1 MTCSRIMHVSR
12 HVGALLVLA
21 TFVAS
26 QLRVTAA
33 WDEPA
38 EGPPADADTPFMRNL
53 TGDDAELADELSQR
67 IDELYRS
74 GDFADAQAPARELL
88 ELRTREQGAAH
99 WQTQDA
105 RRLLATLERAAGL
118 EAGARAEL
126 TEAKALD
133 EKSMA
138 AYQEVRL
145 ADAIALK
152 QRVAAIYER
161 HLGPA
166 DHETATVLY
175 GLAVLFGTSGRPA
188 DAQPLH
194 ERSLTIF
201 RQALGEEH
209 PLTAQG
215 YRGLAV
221 ALDRSGKYAQA
232 EPLFRRALAIQRG
245 VNGAQDQKTITTIDD
260 LAQNLDHQGKYA
272 EAEPLFRQALA
283 IRRQTLGEDHSDTAS
298 SCNNLAANLVY
309 QGKYAEAEPMCR
321 QALALRERL
330 DGPDGDKTATEA
342 NNLATCLL
350 HLARSA
356 EAEPLL
362 RRSLD
367 ISRRTRGEE
376 HADTAISYSNLAV
389 SLFNQGRYSEAEPLY
404 KTASEILRKVH
415 GDDHPTTAVGYH
427 NLAMNLSAQGKH
439 AQAEPLLRKALGI
452 RSRTL
457 GENHPETAHGYMG
470 LASNLGSQQKFAEA
484 EPLFRKALEIDRETL
499 GDGHPQTGLCCR
511 DLGSNLTQQGRYAE
525 AAALHLRALATH
537 RRVFGEQHPETA
549 ASYDALARNL
559 DSQGKHAEA
568 EPLLRQALSNQRA
581 ALGEEHQ
588 TTASTTENLAV
599 NLERQRR
606 FDEAEA
612 LHRTAL
618 GIWQRTQGDEH
629 PRTALVHHN
638 LAANLLQQGRP
649 VEAEPHLRRSLA
661 VRELGARENDP
672 DVAMCFDGLA
682 KVLMS
687 QGKHAEAQGLLERSL
702 SALRQELGERHPATA
717 VVHCDLARSL
727 QNQGK
732 YPEAEAE
739 WIAADERYEAARLS
753 VSFTGLDRAEFGDR
767 LSPLPRLAAC
777 QARLGLAAQA
787 WANLEANLARGLFD
801 DLSARRALPLAD
813 DDRLQEQALRAR
825 YEGLER
831 ELAGLA
837 KSTGDDAERGQRVL
851 ELRTRRD
858 EAQAELTEFMAE
870 LARRYGP
877 LAGKSYDLAAIQSSL
892 PDDAAL
898 VVWLDESALPLAADP
913 NGEHWAGVCRRKGS
927 PAWIK
932 LAGSGEGGAW
942 TNEDDELIG
951 EVRQTISD
959 PSAVARPDWKKPL
972 AALSAQRLTPLLPAL
987 GAENGLPAVR
997 RLIVLPSRAMAGVP
1011 IEPLLEASGDGATFA
1026 VSYAPSCT
1034 VLAWLRQRSAGRP
1047 GIDANSR
1054 LLALGDPSFA
1064 RFDQP
1069 ASTDAPDHGVF
1080 VAMVV
1085 PGSNAAR
1092 AGLAAGDVLLSYGG
1106 LRLDTFGDVK
1116 GVMQEAGTKLKP
1128 DLDGTQPK
1136 VPIEVWRGGEARKL
1150 TVEPGPLGVQL
1161 SPQPAAELARREIAM
1176 VSLARTLRD
1185 SMYSPLPGSRR
1196 EVEAVSQFFPGAE
1209 KLLGTEASRQRL
1221 DESATS
1227 GRLGEFDVL
1236 HFATHGE
1243 LDVRSPLQS
1252 ALILSQADKSAGPDQ
1267 AMMDELIDEGRLTAA
1282 DILRHW
1288 KLNAD
1293 LVVLSSC
1300 ESGLGKYTGG
1310 EGFVGFSQAL
1320 LLAGA
1325 RSLVVSQWKVDDTA
1339 TALLMVR
1346 FYENLLAQRE
1356 GLDQPMP
1363 KAEALA
1369 EAKSWLREL
1378 PAEQVEKLIK
1388 GLPAVERVGKATGAQ
1403 RPSVKSALPFEH
1415 PYYWGAFILIG
1426 DSE

>member
-1 MTCSRIMHVSR
+1 MNYSRIMHISR
-12 HVGALLVLA
+12 HVGVVLLLA
-21 TFVAS
+21 TFVAA
-26 QLRVTAA
+26 QAQAGAA
-33 WDEPA
+33 QDELA
-38 EGPPADADTPFMRNL
+38 EGKPADADAPFRHNL
-53 TGDDAELADELSQR
+53 TGDDAELADELNQR
-67 IDELYRS
+67 IEKLFKS

-88 ELRTREQGAAH
+88 KLRSREQGVAH

-118 EAGARAEL
+118 EAVARAEL
-126 TEAKALD
+126 AEAKALD
-133 EKSMA
+133 EQSMA
-138 AYQEVRL
+138 AFQERRL

-166 DHETATVLY
+166 DHETATALY
-175 GLAVLFGTSGRPA
+175 GLAVFFGNSGRPA
-188 DAQPLH
+188 EAHPLH

-201 RQALGEEH
+201 REALGEEN
-209 PLTAQG
+209 PMTAQG
-215 YRGLAV
+215 YRGLAI

-232 EPLFRRALAIQRG
+232 EPSFRRALAIQRR
-245 VNGAQDQKTITTIDD
+245 VIGAQDPNTVATIDD

-272 EAEPLFRQALA
+272 DAEPLFRQVLA
-283 IRRQTLGEDHSDTAS
+283 DRRQTVGEEHSDTAS
-298 SCNNLAANLVY
+298 SCNNLAANLIH
-309 QGKYAEAEPMCR
+309 QGKYVEAEPMCR

-330 DGPDGDKTATEA
+330 DGQDGANTATEA

-350 HLARSA
+350 HLARFA
-356 EAEPLL
+356 EAEPHF
-362 RRSLD
+362 RRALD
-367 ISRRTRGEE
+367 ISQRTLGEE
-376 HADTAISYSNLAV
+376 HADTAISYLNLAAN
-389 SLFNQGRYSEAEPLY
+389 LYNLGQYSEAEPLY
-404 KTASEILRKVH
+404 LKASEIFRKVH
-415 GDDHPTTAVGYH
+415 GDDHPMTAVGYH

-439 AQAEPLLRKALGI
+439 AEAEPLLRKALGI
-452 RSRTL
+452 QRRTL
-457 GENHPETAHGYMG
+457 GQRHPETANGYLG
-470 LASNLGSQQKFAEA
+470 LAGNLGSQQKFAEA
-484 EPLFRKALEIDRETL
+484 ESLLRQALEIDRETL
-499 GDGHPQTGLCCR
+499 GDGHPQTGLCYR
-511 DLGSNLTQQGRYAE
+511 DLGSNLTHQGRYAE
-525 AAALHLRALATH
+525 AAALHLRALAVH
-537 RRVFGEQHPETA
+537 RRVFGEEHPETV
-549 ASYDALARNL
+549 ASYEALAWNL

-568 EPLLRQALSNQRA
+568 EPLLLQALINQRS

-588 TTASTTENLAV
+588 TTAGTTENLAV

-606 FDEAEA
+606 FDEAET
-612 LHRTAL
+612 LHWTAL
-618 GIWQRTQGDEH
+618 GIWERTQGDEH

-638 LAANLLQQGRP
+638 LAANLLQQGKS
-649 VEAEPHLRRSLA
+649 VEAEPHVRRSLA
-661 VRELGARENDP
+661 VRELAARENDP
-672 DVAMCFDGLA
+672 DVAMCFNLLA

-687 QGKHAEAQGLLERSL
+687 QGRHAEAQGLLERSL
-702 SALRQELGERHPATA
+702 SVLRQELGERHPATA
-717 VVHCDLARSL
+717 AVHRNLAATL
-727 QNQGK
+727 QIQGK

-739 WIAADERYEAARLS
+739 WTAAAERYEAARLS

-801 DLSARRALPLAD
+801 DLSARRALPLID
-813 DDRLQEQALRAR
+813 EDRLHEQALRDR
-825 YEGLER
+825 CEGLEQ

-837 KSTGDDAERGQRVL
+837 KSTGDDGERRRRVS

-858 EAQAELTEFMAE
+858 DAQAEFTEFMAE

-877 LAGKSYDLAAIQSSL
+877 LAGESYDLAAIQSSL

-913 NGEHWAGVCRRKGS
+913 NGEHWAGVCRRQGN

-951 EVRQTISD
+951 EVRQSISEQS
-959 PSAVARPDWKKPL
+959 PVAGPDWKKPL
-972 AALSAQRLTPLLPAL
+972 AALCVQRLKPLLALL

-1034 VLAWLRQRSAGRP
+1034 VFAWLRQRRAGRP
-1047 GIDANSR
+1047 GIDAHSR

-1064 RFDQP
+1064 RADDP
-1069 ASTDAPDHGVF
+1069 TSTSPPDHGVF

-1092 AGLAAGDVLLSYGG
+1092 AGLSAGDVLLSYGG
-1106 LRLDTFGDVK
+1106 LRLDAFGDVK
-1116 GVMQEAGTKLKP
+1116 GVMQEAATNLKP
-1128 DLDGTQPK
+1128 DLDGAQPK

-1150 TVEPGPLGVQL
+1150 IVEPGPLGVQL
-1161 SPQPAAELARREIAM
+1161 SSQPAAELARREIAIAL
-1176 VSLARTLRD
+1176 LAHTLRG
-1185 SMYSPLPGSRR
+1185 SIYSPLPGSRR
-1196 EVEAVSQFFPGAE
+1196 EVEAVSRLFPGAD
-1209 KLLGTEASRQRL
+1209 KLLGAEASRQRL

-1243 LDVRSPLQS
+1243 LDERSPLQS
-1252 ALILSQADKSAGPDQ
+1252 ALILSQADLSARPEKDTVNQ
-1267 AMMDELIDEGRLTAA
+1267 VMDERRLTAA
-1282 DILRHW
+1282 HILSHW

-1300 ESGLGKYTGG
+1300 ESGLGKYSGG

-1325 RSLVVSQWKVDDTA
+1325 RSLVLSQWKVDDTA

-1346 FYENLLAQRE
+1346 FYENLLAKRE
-1356 GLDQPMP
+1356 GLHQPLP

-1369 EAKSWLREL
+1369 EAKRWLREL
-1378 PAEQVEKLIK
+1378 SAEEVEKLVK
-1388 GLPAVERVGKATGAQ
+1388 GLPVVERVGKATGAL
-1403 RPSVKSALPFEH
+1403 RHSVKSARPFEH
-1415 PYYWGAFILIG
+1415 PYYWAAFILIG
-1426 DSE
+1426 DPE